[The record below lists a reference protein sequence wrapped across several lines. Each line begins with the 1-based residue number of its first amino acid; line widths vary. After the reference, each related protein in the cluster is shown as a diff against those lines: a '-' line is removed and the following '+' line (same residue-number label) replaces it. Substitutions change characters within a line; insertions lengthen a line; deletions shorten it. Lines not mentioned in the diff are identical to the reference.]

1 MNNSDNDRNDN
12 PHMTYVLH
20 INGYNSDNH
29 RDFLMG
35 YLSGIYMIIYDI
47 YIYVCAMIKKMVHV
61 PGSSIM
67 DDPNPK
73 GWVCRKT
80 ALRTDDHQ
88 KSG

>member
-47 YIYVCAMIKKMVHV
+47 YIYICMCHDQKDGTCARVIHH
-61 PGSSIM
+61 G
-67 DDPNPK
+67 
-73 GWVCRKT
+73 
-80 ALRTDDHQ
+80 
-88 KSG
+88 

>member
-47 YIYVCAMIKKMVHV
+47 YIYMYV
-61 PGSSIM
+61 P
-67 DDPNPK
+67 
-73 GWVCRKT
+73 
-80 ALRTDDHQ
+80 
-88 KSG
+88 